1 MDKEMDK
8 TVKEYGFDSMTEWS
22 RLVAHA
28 DLSSAEKLKAFE
40 DWKYNDGTKDGLLKL
55 KELI

>member
-1 MDKEMDK
+1 MDK